1 MVAIFSNFTTT
12 FFFFVGLI
20 ILGIVFEKQLIAF
33 EDKFDAWVASKR
45 GADNKTAK
53 QPRKSVKV
61 KANTKPSQKKD
72 STYRG
77 FAA

>member
-1 MVAIFSNFTTT
+1 MAALFSNFTTT
-12 FFFFVGLI
+12 FFFLVGLV
-20 ILGIVFEKQLIAF
+20 ILGIVFEKQLIAL
-33 EDKFDAWVASKR
+33 EDKFDAWV
-45 GADNKTAK
+45 GAKHGAGNKTAK
-53 QPRKSVKV
+53 KPREVVKV